1 MSPRRGFCVGSGH
14 PGVSLHPPYVADVL
28 PDFGDGPRY
37 HRRPVTPPETRW
49 TRFQVPKMDCP
60 SEERLVRMALDPL
73 DGVEELRFD
82 LRERTLSVLHRGEPG
97 PLLSK
102 LEPLGLGARFVE
114 SCAAELAAP
123 AASTSRDEASA
134 LRLLLGINAVLF
146 LVEIVA
152 GWLAES
158 TGLIADSLDML
169 ADAFVYGLGLW
180 AVGRPSRAKLRAAH
194 VSGLLQA
201 LLAAGVFADVA
212 RRWVV
217 GSAPEPPAMIGI
229 SALALAGNV
238 TCLLLLA
245 RHRHGGAHMKASWIF
260 STNDVLANLG
270 VIAAGG
276 LVAATGSRVPDLVIG
291 TLVAALVLLG
301 AVRILRLR

>member
-1 MSPRRGFCVGSGH
+1 M
-14 PGVSLHPPYVADVL
+14 
-28 PDFGDGPRY
+28 
-37 HRRPVTPPETRW
+37 TPPGLKRTRIAIP
-49 TRFQVPKMDCP
+49 RMDCP
-60 SEERLVRMALDPL
+60 SEERLVRMALDGL
-73 DGVEELRFD
+73 DGVVELRFD
-82 LRERTLSVLHRGEPG
+82 LQERMLAVTHRGEPG
-97 PLLSK
+97 PVVAK
-102 LEPLGLGARFVE
+102 LEPLGLGARVVDSGE
-114 SCAAELAAP
+114 AGAAP
-123 AASTSRDEASA
+123 AAPEARDEAGT
-134 LRLLLGINAVLF
+134 LRLLLGINATLF

-152 GWLAES
+152 GWLAQS

-180 AVGRPSRAKLRAAH
+180 AVGRPSAAKLRAAH
-194 VSGLLQA
+194 ASGLLQA

-212 RRWVV
+212 RRWVA

-270 VIAAGG
+270 VIAAGA
-276 LVAATGSRVPDLVIG
+276 LVAATGSRVPDLVVG
-291 TLVAALVLLG
+291 TIVAALVLLG

>member
-1 MSPRRGFCVGSGH
+1 M
-14 PGVSLHPPYVADVL
+14 
-28 PDFGDGPRY
+28 
-37 HRRPVTPPETRW
+37 TPPVLTR
-49 TRFQVPKMDCP
+49 TLLAIPRMDCP
-60 SEERLVRMALDPL
+60 SEERLIRMALDGL

-82 LRERTLSVLHRGEPG
+82 LPGRTLFVTHRGEPG
-97 PLLSK
+97 PVLSK
-102 LEPLGLGARFVE
+102 LAPLGLGVRVVE
-114 SCAAELAAP
+114 SGEAGPVEPAAP
-123 AASTSRDEASA
+123 EARDEAGT
-134 LRLLLGINAVLF
+134 LRILLGINAVLF

-152 GWLAES
+152 GWLAQS

-180 AVGRPSRAKLRAAH
+180 AVGRSSAAKLRAAH
-194 VSGLLQA
+194 ASGVLQA
-201 LLAAGVFADVA
+201 LLAAGVFVDVA
-212 RRWVV
+212 RRWIV

-238 TCLLLLA
+238 ACLLLLA
-245 RHRHGGAHMKASWIF
+245 GHRHGGAHMRASWIF

-270 VIAAGG
+270 VIAAGT
-276 LVAATGSRVPDLVIG
+276 LVAATGSRLPDLVVG

>member
-1 MSPRRGFCVGSGH
+1 M
-14 PGVSLHPPYVADVL
+14 
-28 PDFGDGPRY
+28 
-37 HRRPVTPPETRW
+37 TPPATRR
-49 TRFQVPKMDCP
+49 TLLAIPKMDCP
-60 SEERLVRMALDPL
+60 SEERLVRMALDGL
-73 DGVEELRFD
+73 DGVGELRFD
-82 LRERTLSVLHRGEPG
+82 LHTRTLSVTHRGEPG
-97 PLLSK
+97 PVLAK
-102 LEPLGLGARFVE
+102 LEPLGLGARVVTSGE
-114 SCAAELAAP
+114 AVPAEPAAP
-123 AASTSRDEASA
+123 EARDEAGT
-134 LRLLLGINAVLF
+134 LRLLLGINATLF

-152 GWLAES
+152 GWLAQS

-180 AVGRPSRAKLRAAH
+180 AVGRSSAAKLRAAH
-194 VSGLLQA
+194 ASGVLQA

-212 RRWVV
+212 RRWVG

-238 TCLLLLA
+238 SCLLLLA

-270 VIAAGG
+270 VIAAGA

-291 TLVAALVLLG
+291 TIVAGLVLLG